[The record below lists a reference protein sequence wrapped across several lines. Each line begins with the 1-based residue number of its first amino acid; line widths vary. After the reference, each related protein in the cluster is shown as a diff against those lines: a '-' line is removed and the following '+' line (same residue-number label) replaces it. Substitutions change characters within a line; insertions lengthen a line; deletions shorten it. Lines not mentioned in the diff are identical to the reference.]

1 MKNNKKIKSFPTLNY
16 FILFLFTFLTLK
28 PTTTLALSNSSKLKK
43 INEISSIKIDNFFKD
58 VQLQMNNDNY
68 NIHIINTIDT
78 KQTLIINS
86 NNKLNIKNT
95 LYYAIPFSFLIISI
109 IIWYLYG
116 KQEKPIET
124 PEFYPPENLNSLEI
138 GYIYKGR
145 AEDVDIL
152 SLLVYLANKG
162 YIKISEVIEKKLYF
176 LPKGLKITKLKDYDG
191 NNINEKAFL
200 EGLFDNQYVIN
211 NEVTTSD
218 LYNKFYKTI
227 DKIKTNINTMDNK
240 YNIYEIES
248 LNKKKYIVIMMILTY
263 LLISIP
269 VIYDKFSPIFA
280 TLVFPPIGLFVMLH
294 CLFGYTKTIYINGIP
309 KRSKKLTKIFGVV
322 YGICFG
328 GIIWYFEIFR
338 SLLNN
343 YLLLVGYFWGLL
355 CILGMY
361 FCFKNLSKRTKYGLE
376 MLGKIKG
383 FKNFLATAEK
393 DRLEALVNQNP
404 TYFYDILPFMYVLG
418 ISNKWIEQIED
429 ITLKEINSD

>member
-16 FILFLFTFLTLK
+16 FILFIFTFLTLK
-28 PTTTLALSNSSKLKK
+28 PTTTLALSNSSKLKN
-43 INEISSIKIDNFFKD
+43 INEISSIKIDNSFKD

-68 NIHIINTIDT
+68 NLHIINTIDT

-162 YIKISEVIEKKLYF
+162 YIKISEIIEKKLYF

-200 EGLFDNQYVIN
+200 EGLFDN
-211 NEVTTSD
+211 
-218 LYNKFYKTI
+218 
-227 DKIKTNINTMDNK
+227 
-240 YNIYEIES
+240 
-248 LNKKKYIVIMMILTY
+248 
-263 LLISIP
+263 
-269 VIYDKFSPIFA
+269 
-280 TLVFPPIGLFVMLH
+280 
-294 CLFGYTKTIYINGIP
+294 
-309 KRSKKLTKIFGVV
+309 
-322 YGICFG
+322 
-328 GIIWYFEIFR
+328 
-338 SLLNN
+338 
-343 YLLLVGYFWGLL
+343 
-355 CILGMY
+355 
-361 FCFKNLSKRTKYGLE
+361 
-376 MLGKIKG
+376 
-383 FKNFLATAEK
+383 
-393 DRLEALVNQNP
+393 
-404 TYFYDILPFMYVLG
+404 
-418 ISNKWIEQIED
+418 
-429 ITLKEINSD
+429 